1 MQEKEAAEV
10 SVCPQTGTAHAW
22 SRSLQGK
29 VCTTGSAGGKGKTE
43 AGLKNVGKFDINRT
57 YQQSQPQSST
67 ENPVLWNLLCEPLF
81 TLSLGSQRRES
92 VQESVLPSLHLAHL
106 YLIPL
111 KAS

>member
-1 MQEKEAAEV
+1 MLGAGPSRGRCAQQGVREARV
-10 SVCPQTGTAHAW
+10 KP
-22 SRSLQGK
+22 
-29 VCTTGSAGGKGKTE
+29 E

-67 ENPVLWNLLCEPLF
+67 ENPVLWNLLYELLF